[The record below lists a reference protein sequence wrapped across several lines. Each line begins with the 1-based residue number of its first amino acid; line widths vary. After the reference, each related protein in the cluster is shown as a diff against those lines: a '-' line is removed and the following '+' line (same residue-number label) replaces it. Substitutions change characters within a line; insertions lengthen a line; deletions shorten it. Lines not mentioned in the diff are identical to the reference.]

1 MNFLAWYPGLP
12 VDSRMN
18 GAKLMRGYLSNSFF
32 FLTFGHVSRASTG
45 SCHEAGIGGEGGDN
59 GCVDVMRDATQCHD
73 NVHTSQFY
81 LAVLIGMC
89 EPWYGLL
96 NVCPLCRC
104 VL

>member
-1 MNFLAWYPGLP
+1 
-12 VDSRMN
+12 MN
-18 GAKLMRGYLSNSFF
+18 GTKLMRGYLSNSFF
-32 FLTFGHVSRASTG
+32 SSRLAMYPG
-45 SCHEAGIGGEGGDN
+45 RALAAVMRLALEEKGETN

-96 NVCPLCRC
+96 NVCLCAGMC
-104 VL
+104 SDEVC